1 MADKGNRNIM
11 GQTKEKR
18 KVLLDPTG
26 RITGYRVEK
35 WTSGGTIWER
45 VKFSTE
51 RRIPSSSSEV
61 TKSKPARTKK
71 TEHRV
76 LTKDVAPVQ
85 QRPYRIHY
93 AFKVEVMKELE
104 EMETKGIIEPSTSA

>member
-1 MADKGNRNIM
+1 MADKGNRKQIFRIK
-11 GQTKEKR
+11 GQIKEKR
-18 KVLLDPTG
+18 NVLLDPTG

-35 WTSGGTIWER
+35 RTSGGTIWKR

-51 RRIPSSSSEV
+51 RRTPSSSSEV
-61 TKSKPARTKK
+61 MKSKPARTKK
-71 TEHRV
+71 R
-76 LTKDVAPVQ
+76 
-85 QRPYRIHY
+85 QRPYKIHY